1 MSQDEFKM
9 MEDDD
14 DDDIPDL
21 ESVAS
26 SEVSTINY
34 VIFYNETWIFLFQYL
49 DSDEDDLQ
57 YDITEENEVR
67 SPNCQSENMSI

>member
-9 MEDDD
+9 MEEDD

-26 SEVSTINY
+26 SEV
-34 VIFYNETWIFLFQYL
+34 
-49 DSDEDDLQ
+49 
-57 YDITEENEVR
+57 R
-67 SPNCQSENMSI
+67 R

>member
-9 MEDDD
+9 MEEDD

-26 SEVSTINY
+26 SEV
-34 VIFYNETWIFLFQYL
+34 
-49 DSDEDDLQ
+49 
-57 YDITEENEVR
+57 R
-67 SPNCQSENMSI
+67 

>member
-57 YDITEENEVR
+57 YDIAEENEVR

>member
-9 MEDDD
+9 MEEDD

-26 SEVSTINY
+26 SEVR
-34 VIFYNETWIFLFQYL
+34 L
-49 DSDEDDLQ
+49 
-57 YDITEENEVR
+57 
-67 SPNCQSENMSI
+67 

>member
-34 VIFYNETWIFLFQYL
+34 VIFYNETWIFLF
-49 DSDEDDLQ
+49 
-57 YDITEENEVR
+57 
-67 SPNCQSENMSI
+67 